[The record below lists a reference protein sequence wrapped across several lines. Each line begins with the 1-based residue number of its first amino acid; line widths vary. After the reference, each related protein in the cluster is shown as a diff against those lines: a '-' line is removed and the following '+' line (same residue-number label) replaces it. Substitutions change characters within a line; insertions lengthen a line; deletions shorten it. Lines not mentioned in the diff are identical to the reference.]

1 MYVFKSRY
9 SQQFCLI
16 GDVRGECVVVFAT
29 SSTVLACKNQMDLFD
44 DAVSSV
50 DSAVTDRSGAAEFI
64 PRRDDGDESGTGP
77 RCEVCDLSSHVTPVK
92 SLREMC
98 KQVRVR
104 FAQNVA
110 HVSVPQ
116 IKCDDLR
123 SLTMAERHALRHHIA
138 VVLCTQRQ
146 QPMPA
151 AAPAPTPPLIADFVA
166 AVEHENSYDPLVHS
180 DFGTDIRNAQPG
192 HPGPAAHFVLAAC
205 VPPATQADLDA
216 AVKDFEQRLLDTTI
230 AAMLGIATRMCK
242 TALGPFA
249 TQRANEMLA
258 VARAAHAFVSTKEP
272 QPLPVP
278 ERVLSECRAQFVA
291 DFADIMGG
299 ISSGFLAGPELLLC
313 LLRPGAAFFHLC
325 NDSAA
330 SEFFFEDEGCTL
342 GDTVSTVSDDTTVG
356 PGSSFL
362 TSDCDCDHVPMM
374 SSAPARYRCCTCNE
388 VHAELSPCRGGL
400 LLPHEDS
407 GSATPSPSPRP
418 RRPADVSNNAY
429 LPVPNPGTAE
439 TVRRLRYAADLC
451 RNLMKSCNRRQLSD
465 FSGRPELL
473 VADALAEACSK
484 TSTSSGSAVEICP
497 PPPRRSRAQP
507 RQPKP
512 KTSGAPRLTAAALRR
527 VPAVPVAA
535 FDAASFVLD
544 APPSVALMTP
554 TATATVV
561 ADDQF
566 DKIVSAICSQH
577 HR

>member
-1 MYVFKSRY
+1 
-9 SQQFCLI
+9 
-16 GDVRGECVVVFAT
+16 
-29 SSTVLACKNQMDLFD
+29 MDLFD

-230 AAMLGIATRMCK
+230 AAMLGIATDVQDGAWSFRNATRQRDACRCPGCARVCEYEG
-242 TALGPFA
+242 TAA
-249 TQRANEMLA
+249 IAS
-258 VARAAHAFVSTKEP
+258 ARARP
-272 QPLPVP
+272 QRMSGAICRGLCRHNGRNLERISGGPGTSAMPLASGGGVFSPLQRLRSV
-278 ERVLSECRAQFVA
+278 RVL
-291 DFADIMGG
+291 
-299 ISSGFLAGPELLLC
+299 L
-313 LLRPGAAFFHLC
+313 
-325 NDSAA
+325 
-330 SEFFFEDEGCTL
+330 
-342 GDTVSTVSDDTTVG
+342 
-356 PGSSFL
+356 
-362 TSDCDCDHVPMM
+362 
-374 SSAPARYRCCTCNE
+374 
-388 VHAELSPCRGGL
+388 
-400 LLPHEDS
+400 
-407 GSATPSPSPRP
+407 
-418 RRPADVSNNAY
+418 
-429 LPVPNPGTAE
+429 
-439 TVRRLRYAADLC
+439 
-451 RNLMKSCNRRQLSD
+451 
-465 FSGRPELL
+465 
-473 VADALAEACSK
+473 
-484 TSTSSGSAVEICP
+484 
-497 PPPRRSRAQP
+497 
-507 RQPKP
+507 
-512 KTSGAPRLTAAALRR
+512 
-527 VPAVPVAA
+527 
-535 FDAASFVLD
+535 
-544 APPSVALMTP
+544 
-554 TATATVV
+554 
-561 ADDQF
+561 
-566 DKIVSAICSQH
+566 
-577 HR
+577 